1 MHDIQKK
8 SHTNSRNNKSMF
20 AVLEEEDIG
29 MREKNKMLQNKYI
42 VLLLITGAVYFFL
55 RFISPLLTP
64 VIIAGM
70 FLTFCYPAFD
80 DIQKKTKIKKQYLA
94 GVILFLICGV
104 LIILVWMG
112 GSLLLQNI
120 PIWVEGLDDVQRNM
134 RLFVTDCCNGVG
146 GFLGINTEGLAQVL
160 IEQIDVFV
168 ENFQVQV
175 LPGIL
180 GGTWSYIRQLLS
192 IIGVLAVTMI
202 ATMLLAKDY
211 DSILAFMGAHEG
223 SRTVLEIVLRVLRY
237 VATFVKAQVI
247 IMISI
252 AAVCS
257 LSLFFAGV
265 ENGVWFGI
273 LAGVLD
279 ALPLLEALPPP
290 PQAMR
295 DRLMAAAM
303 VRARNFFISNTP
315 FQTKNTGMS
324 PAVPEDEKSIPQE
337 ICTVNR

>member
-1 MHDIQKK
+1 
-8 SHTNSRNNKSMF
+8 
-20 AVLEEEDIG
+20 

-223 SRTVLEIVLRVLRY
+223 SR
-237 VATFVKAQVI
+237 KAQVI

-279 ALPLLEALPPP
+279 ALPFIGTGIVLVPLAIWQLFSGFYWKAAVCVIIYIVCALLREFLEPKLIGQKVGVYPVAILIAVYAGLKLFGLWGIVKGPIGLVLIM
-290 PQAMR
+290 QIYAAYE
-295 DRLMAAAM
+295 RLLTAE
-303 VRARNFFISNTP
+303 N
-315 FQTKNTGMS
+315 K
-324 PAVPEDEKSIPQE
+324 
-337 ICTVNR
+337 

>member
-1 MHDIQKK
+1 
-8 SHTNSRNNKSMF
+8 
-20 AVLEEEDIG
+20 

-70 FLTFCYPAFD
+70 FLTFCYPTFD

-104 LIILVWMG
+104 LIVLVWMG

-120 PIWVEGLDDVQRNM
+120 PLWVEGLDDVQQNM

-192 IIGVLAVTMI
+192 TAMKRV
-202 ATMLLAKDY
+202 
-211 DSILAFMGAHEG
+211 
-223 SRTVLEIVLRVLRY
+223 RTAGTE
-237 VATFVKAQVI
+237 Q
-247 IMISI
+247 SSDP
-252 AAVCS
+252 AAV
-257 LSLFFAGV
+257 
-265 ENGVWFGI
+265 
-273 LAGVLD
+273 
-279 ALPLLEALPPP
+279 
-290 PQAMR
+290 
-295 DRLMAAAM
+295 
-303 VRARNFFISNTP
+303 
-315 FQTKNTGMS
+315 
-324 PAVPEDEKSIPQE
+324 
-337 ICTVNR
+337 

>member
-1 MHDIQKK
+1 M
-8 SHTNSRNNKSMF
+8 
-20 AVLEEEDIG
+20 
-29 MREKNKMLQNKYI
+29 
-42 VLLLITGAVYFFL
+42 
-55 RFISPLLTP
+55 
-64 VIIAGM
+64 
-70 FLTFCYPAFD
+70 
-80 DIQKKTKIKKQYLA
+80 
-94 GVILFLICGV
+94 ICGV
-104 LIILVWMG
+104 LIVLVWMG

-120 PIWVEGLDDVQRNM
+120 PLWVEGLDDVQQNM

-237 VATFVKAQVI
+237 IATFVKAQVI

-257 LSLFFAGV
+257 LSLFCRSGKWRVVWHFGGCAGRTAV
-265 ENGVWFGI
+265 YRYGNRTRTPCHMAAFLG
-273 LAGVLD
+273 L
-279 ALPLLEALPPP
+279 LLEGGSLCYRLYCLRASQGVFGAEADWTEGGRLSCSHFDSSLCGAEALW
-290 PQAMR
+290 AVGNCKR
-295 DRLMAAAM
+295 TH
-303 VRARNFFISNTP
+303 RACSDY
-315 FQTKNTGMS
+315 
-324 PAVPEDEKSIPQE
+324 ADL
-337 ICTVNR
+337 CCL